1 MKKKN
6 LVIISIAAV
15 VVITAS
21 VLLLTGVIPM
31 KSGNEELE
39 KGKALCYV
47 KYLDTYMLIDKNNVV
62 TGSATECPENL
73 PEISGVSFDHIIVGK
88 KFEPKDEEAYKY
100 ALKLVDCLK
109 KNSLNVSEV
118 YVADDLKA
126 SVYVGNV
133 KILMGSDVNTEEKIN
148 DLRDFYDDL
157 VQLNGT
163 LDMQE
168 LSKNNIGYS
177 FRQNKE

>member
-1 MKKKN
+1 MKKKI
-6 LVIISIAAV
+6 LVIICIAAV
-15 VVITAS
+15 ALITVS
-21 VLLLTGVIPM
+21 ILLLTGVIPL

-47 KYLDTYMLIDKNNVV
+47 KYLDTYMLIDRNNVV
-62 TGSATECPENL
+62 TGSLTECPENL
-73 PEISGVSFDHIIVGK
+73 PEISGVSFDHIIVGR
-88 KFEPKDEEAYKY
+88 KFEPKDEEPYKY

-109 KNSLNVSEV
+109 KNSLSVSEV
-118 YVADDLKA
+118 YVADDMKA
-126 SVYVGNV
+126 TVYVGNV
-133 KILMGSDVNTEEKIN
+133 KILMGTDGHTEEKIN

-157 VQLNGT
+157 IQLDGT